1 MAFAAALVVYIA
13 LAVMGVWD
21 FSYVAV
27 FMAVLLA
34 VVSRVLRKL
43 VCRPW
48 HE

>member
-1 MAFAAALVVYIA
+1 MAFAAVLVIYIA

-34 VVSRVLRKL
+34 ASYFLSVRIYTR
-43 VCRPW
+43 R
-48 HE
+48 EI